1 MGMSENWVSYSYESN
16 STENL
21 RFCFKDGIEKKTE
34 QTPKNKLENQNLR
47 KKTWENP
54 GVNCVFFISCSC
66 SFFLVILPVFSCVFG
81 DSVFVKINFLW
92 SRCWLILLLPSMIH
106 PVISQVSPRSIPD
119 RSSRDVVS
127 WLSLESMGQQI
138 GTLVNIIF

>member
-81 DSVFVKINFLW
+81 DSVFVKINFL
-92 SRCWLILLLPSMIH
+92 
-106 PVISQVSPRSIPD
+106 
-119 RSSRDVVS
+119 
-127 WLSLESMGQQI
+127 
-138 GTLVNIIF
+138 